1 MGTGELSGKHDEM
14 LGVTLQWSGIQS
26 RGEVAILLF
35 APCEGNWYMLRV
47 GGWAGEKNAQMAP
60 TNSLCD
66 RKKEIVA

>member
-1 MGTGELSGKHDEM
+1 MEWYS
-14 LGVTLQWSGIQS
+14 IQ
-26 RGEVAILLF
+26 GEVAILLF

-66 RKKEIVA
+66 RKKEIVE

>member
-1 MGTGELSGKHDEM
+1 MEWYS
-14 LGVTLQWSGIQS
+14 IQ
-26 RGEVAILLF
+26 GEVAILLF

-47 GGWAGEKNAQMAP
+47 GGWAREKNPQMAP